1 MIDTVIFDMDG
12 VIIDSEPIHMEIE
25 QEIFNSLGITIPK
38 EKHFT
43 FVGTSTKNMWEAII
57 TEYNLDIDLDEII
70 RRNKSSY
77 RKKLTETSITP
88 IDGVSPL
95 IKTLHESGFKLALA
109 SSSIPEEIETVLNMF
124 SLNSFFQKVV
134 SGSHVQYSK
143 PHPEIFLHTAR
154 ELNSLPQNCLVIE
167 DSENGVRAAKS
178 AGMKCIGFRNLN
190 SGNQNLELAD
200 KVITSFS
207 ELEIVLISQ
216 L

>member
-12 VIIDSEPIHMEIE
+12 VIIDSEPIHMEVE
-25 QEIFNSLGITIPK
+25 QEIFASLGISIPR
-38 EKHFT
+38 EKHFS

-57 TEYNLDIDLDEII
+57 LEYNLNIDLDEII

-77 RKKLTETSITP
+77 RKKLTEGSLTP
-88 IDGVSPL
+88 IEGVSEL
-95 IKTLHESGFKLALA
+95 ILKLHVSGFKLALA
-109 SSSIPEEIETVLNMF
+109 SSSIPEEIETILSMF
-124 SLNSFFQKVV
+124 SFNSFFQKVV
-134 SGSHVQYSK
+134 SGSHVRYSK

-154 ELNSLPQNCLVIE
+154 LMNSLPVNCVVIE

-190 SGNQNLELAD
+190 SGYQNLELAD
-200 KVITSFS
+200 KVIASFN
-207 ELEIVLISQ
+207 ELGIESFNQ